1 MKQNSFLEK
10 SSKLVNELCV
20 KGATYPW
27 EKVEFYKI
35 WLAQTNAFVQH
46 SSTFLR
52 LCYEGLPK
60 NHPLKERF
68 AEHIHE
74 EAGHEKMT
82 RNDLKFMHAQDSR
95 VFEVS
100 DIFWRSQYYWI
111 KEVGATSHL
120 GYIILLEG
128 LAAIAGPQIFARL
141 QKSGYKGVTFFKVH
155 TEEDQ
160 DHFREALEAV
170 AVLTDEERDLIY
182 RNLEESAKLY
192 SWILSECERA
202 VEDARSTAA

>member
-1 MKQNSFLEK
+1 MKQNIFLEK
-10 SSKLVNELCV
+10 SSKLVNDLCEQ
-20 KGATYPW
+20 GAAFPW
-27 EKVEFYKI
+27 ENVDFYKT

-46 SSTFLR
+46 SSTFLH
-52 LCYEGLPK
+52 LCHEGLAQG
-60 NHPLKERF
+60 HPLKERF
-68 AEHIHE
+68 AEHIQE

-82 RNDLKFMHAQDSR
+82 RNDLKFMQAQDSK

-100 DIFWRSQYYWI
+100 DVFWRSQYYWI

-128 LAAIAGPQIFARL
+128 LAAIAGPQIFMRL

-160 DHFREALEAV
+160 DHFREALDAV
-170 AVLTDEERDLIY
+170 AVLNDTERDQIY
-182 RNLEESAKLY
+182 KNLEESAKIY
-192 SWILSECERA
+192 RMILTECVQA
-202 VEDARSTAA
+202 NAKTKAA